1 MPAKGG
7 MSKYLVMFKVNI
19 WFSLLDIPT
28 LGKYYN
34 DNVILLQSL
43 RILQKDQML
52 KLLIS
57 NMQSVCF
64 VNNTRITILKTK
76 VYLLFSG
83 RGVKRVGVKF

>member
-1 MPAKGG
+1 MTEHKNVYPPFPPFNRFNHVSCQRRGDEQIFG
-7 MSKYLVMFKVNI
+7 YVQSKHLVF
-19 WFSLLDIPT
+19 LLDFPT
-28 LGKYYN
+28 SGKYYN

-64 VNNTRITILKTK
+64 VNKHI
-76 VYLLFSG
+76 
-83 RGVKRVGVKF
+83 

>member
-1 MPAKGG
+1 MTEHKNVYPPYPPFNRFNHVSCQR

-19 WFSLLDIPT
+19 WFSLLDFPT
-28 LGKYYN
+28 SGKYYN

-64 VNNTRITILKTK
+64 VNKRI
-76 VYLLFSG
+76 
-83 RGVKRVGVKF
+83 

>member
-1 MPAKGG
+1 MSIRHFRLSIDLTMFHASEGG

-19 WFSLLDIPT
+19 WFSLLDFPT
-28 LGKYYN
+28 SGKYYN

-64 VNNTRITILKTK
+64 VNKRI
-76 VYLLFSG
+76 
-83 RGVKRVGVKF
+83 

>member
-1 MPAKGG
+1 MSIRHFRLSIDLTMFHDSEGG

-19 WFSLLDIPT
+19 WFSPLDFPT
-28 LGKYYN
+28 SGKYYN

-64 VNNTRITILKTK
+64 VNKRI
-76 VYLLFSG
+76 
-83 RGVKRVGVKF
+83 

>member
-1 MPAKGG
+1 MSIRHFRLSIDLTMFHASEGG

-19 WFSLLDIPT
+19 WFSLLDFPT
-28 LGKYYN
+28 SGKYYN
-34 DNVILLQSL
+34 DNVILLRSL

-64 VNNTRITILKTK
+64 VNKHI
-76 VYLLFSG
+76 
-83 RGVKRVGVKF
+83 